1 MKLFDISGKKAVVTG
16 ASRGL
21 GRGMAE
27 GLHDAGAEVAIID
40 VLDDVYAAA
49 DEMGKAGPKVHAV
62 KGDLGSR
69 EELAPAFNRALE
81 KLGTIDIL
89 VNNAGI
95 QRVYKAEEFPMDVW
109 DRVIQINL
117 TTVFQLCQLA
127 GKIMLQRGSGKI
139 INVASLNSFVTAQK
153 IAAYVASKAAV
164 AQVTKALANEW
175 GASGINVNAIAP
187 GYFRTN
193 LTSFVHE
200 DAPREEL
207 INSRIPVRRWGV
219 PDDLKGAAIFLASPA
234 SDYVNGVVLPI
245 DGGYLSR

>member
-1 MKLFDISGKKAVVTG
+1 MKLFDISGKKAIVTG

-27 GLHDAGAEVAIID
+27 GLHEAGAEVAIVD
-40 VLDDVYAAA
+40 VLDDVYGTA
-49 DEMGKAGPKVHAV
+49 DEIGKTGPKVHAV

-69 EELAPAFNRALE
+69 EQLVHAFNVALE

-109 DRVIQINL
+109 DQVIQINL

-127 GKIMLQRGSGKI
+127 GKIMLQKKSGKI
-139 INVASLNSFVTAQK
+139 INVASMNYFVTAQK
-153 IAAYVASKAAV
+153 IVAYVASKSAV
-164 AQVTKALANEW
+164 GQVTKALANEW

-193 LTSFVHE
+193 LPSFVHQDTE
-200 DAPREEL
+200 RETL
-207 INSRIPVRRWGV
+207 INSRIPMGRWGN
-219 PDDLKGAAIFLASPA
+219 PDDLKGVAIFLASPA
-234 SDYVNGVVLPI
+234 SDYVNGIVLPV

>member
-1 MKLFDISGKKAVVTG
+1 MKLFDISGKKAIVTG

-21 GRGMAE
+21 GRGIAE
-27 GLHDAGAEVAIID
+27 GLHEAGAEIVMID
-40 VLDDVYAAA
+40 VLDDVYGTA
-49 DEMGKAGPKVHAV
+49 DEIGKTGPKVHAV

-69 EELAPAFNRALE
+69 EQLASAFNEALE

-95 QRVYKAEEFPMDVW
+95 QRVYKAEEFPMDIW
-109 DRVIQINL
+109 DQVIQINL

-127 GKIMLQRGSGKI
+127 GKIMLQKGSGKI

-153 IAAYVASKAAV
+153 IVAYVASKAAV

-193 LTSFVHE
+193 LTSFVSQ
-200 DAPREEL
+200 DADREEL
-207 INSRIPVRRWGV
+207 INSRIPMGRWGN
-219 PDDLKGAAIFLASPA
+219 PDDLKGVAIFLASAA
-234 SDYVNGVVLPI
+234 SDYVNGVVLPV